1 MKNIVFYKKL
11 FGFIIFLTVLVT
23 TGFLSYP
30 HIKKLIAYYFSFIS
44 IIEISIFSILFIFF
58 LGYFLCRDNK
68 IKNKEKL
75 KDMLLDDDVYKNLN
89 TNQTDGVK
97 NIIENYKS
105 DNFFSLALIGAW
117 GSGKSSFLWNLQ
129 QQITK
134 DKVIYLNV
142 WKLENIQNILQ
153 EIEKEFDNIIF
164 ECNKTGWAIHHLK
177 SIFIRDYFSTLSKY
191 FLENKININLSF
203 SQTIQESKNEYNMLL
218 KESLKDKK
226 IVFMLDEIDRLDS
239 KDDILNIFKV
249 IRYLASFDK
258 VFTITAIDIEKVG
271 EKVGLDYTHKI
282 FNSKYT
288 IPITTKSEIHDFLK
302 VEISK
307 KLSSFITKK
316 IFEKLLRIK
325 VKDKILID
333 YINTYREIKNCYND
347 TYILCQSLENG
358 NKNWNKYIDFE
369 FIFILNLI
377 KSLNF
382 DFYIKIMKDKTL
394 TNLVLGELFY
404 KKITS
409 SSNYS
414 DTKEKDEEV
423 YIENIKDYEK
433 FGEIIELYTIL
444 LRNRNLEQSFYV
456 YEHYKI
462 YDYMFTE
469 LEYKEFLEDTTKAK
483 EKFNSLSYDLEEQKS
498 FIIFLISHIYGDEKI
513 ENVQSILK
521 TIKELIASDD
531 EFLKLVY
538 RLLENFDDRGISRQV
553 IEYMFKIYF
562 ESLELDTKED
572 NKTLIENI
580 NENISKITN
589 TKLKFDLYKIAY
601 NYFKTKDLQSDF
613 KVSLC
618 NSQNLIELNSSDFSQ
633 FIKLIEYLGEKP
645 DSFFEDKQQYRLWTN
660 YDDASSMMTHYE
672 YSGKEI
678 KDIIN
683 KGNSN

>member
-1 MKNIVFYKKL
+1 
-11 FGFIIFLTVLVT
+11 
-23 TGFLSYP
+23 
-30 HIKKLIAYYFSFIS
+30 
-44 IIEISIFSILFIFF
+44 
-58 LGYFLCRDNK
+58 
-68 IKNKEKL
+68 
-75 KDMLLDDDVYKNLN
+75 MLLDDDVYKNLN

-226 IVFMLDEIDRLDS
+226 IVFMLDEIDRLDL

-302 VEISK
+302 VDISK
-307 KLSSFITKK
+307 KLSSFITKENN
-316 IFEKLLRIK
+316 FEKLLRIK

-404 KKITS
+404 KQITS

-414 DTKEKDEEV
+414 DTKEKDEKV

-483 EKFNSLSYDLEEQKS
+483 EKFNKLSYKPEEQKS
-498 FIIFLISHIYGDEKI
+498 FIIFLISHIYVDEKI

-645 DSFFEDKQQYRLWTN
+645 DSFFEDKQQYMLWTN

>member
-11 FGFIIFLTVLVT
+11 FGFLT
-23 TGFLSYP
+23 
-30 HIKKLIAYYFSFIS
+30 
-44 IIEISIFSILFIFF
+44 ILFIVIAILFKLFHFSKGIFF
-58 LGYFLCRDNK
+58 IYLENNIFFVITIFAILYLVCKEYNAYRDNK
-68 IKNKEKL
+68 IEEN
-75 KDMLLDDDVYKNLN
+75 MLLDDDVYKNLN
-89 TNQTDGVK
+89 TNKTDGVK

-218 KESLKDKK
+218 KESLKYKK

-302 VEISK
+302 VDISK
-307 KLSSFITKK
+307 KLSSFITKENN
-316 IFEKLLRIK
+316 FEKLLRIK

-414 DTKEKDEEV
+414 DTKEKDEKV

-483 EKFNSLSYDLEEQKS
+483 EKFNKLSYKPEEQKS

-521 TIKELIASDD
+521 TIKGLIISND
-531 EFLKLVY
+531 EYLNLIY

-572 NKTLIENI
+572 SRILIENI

-601 NYFKTKDLQSDF
+601 DYFKTKDLQSDF

-633 FIKLIEYLGEKP
+633 FIKLIEHLGEKQ
-645 DSFFEDKQQYRLWTN
+645 DSFFEDKQQYMLWTN

>member
-1 MKNIVFYKKL
+1 MFYKKL

-23 TGFLSYP
+23 TGFLSYL

-89 TNQTDGVK
+89 TNKTDGVK

-105 DNFFSLALIGAW
+105 DSFFSLALIGAW

-302 VEISK
+302 VDISK
-307 KLSSFITKK
+307 KLSSFITKEN
-316 IFEKLLRIK
+316 FEKLLRIK
-325 VKDKILID
+325 VID

-414 DTKEKDEEV
+414 DTKEKDEKV

-433 FGEIIELYTIL
+433 FGEIIELYTVL

-483 EKFNSLSYDLEEQKS
+483 EKFNKLSYNAEEQKS
-498 FIIFLISHIYGDEKI
+498 FIIFLISHIYVDEKI

-572 NKTLIENI
+572 SRILIENI

-645 DSFFEDKQQYRLWTN
+645 DSFFEDKQQYMLWTN

>member
-1 MKNIVFYKKL
+1 MFYKKL
-11 FGFIIFLTVLVT
+11 FGFLT
-23 TGFLSYP
+23 
-30 HIKKLIAYYFSFIS
+30 
-44 IIEISIFSILFIFF
+44 ILFIVIAILFKLFHFSKGIFF
-58 LGYFLCRDNK
+58 IYLENNIFFVITIFAILYLVCKEYNAYKDNK
-68 IKNKEKL
+68 IEEN
-75 KDMLLDDDVYKNLN
+75 MLLDDDVYKNLN

-218 KESLKDKK
+218 KESLKYKK

-302 VEISK
+302 VDISK
-307 KLSSFITKK
+307 KLSSFITKENN
-316 IFEKLLRIK
+316 FEKLLRIK

-414 DTKEKDEEV
+414 DTKEKDEKV

-433 FGEIIELYTIL
+433 FGEIIELYTVL

-483 EKFNSLSYDLEEQKS
+483 EKFNKLSYNAEEQKS
-498 FIIFLISHIYGDEKI
+498 FIIFLISHIYVDEKI

-572 NKTLIENI
+572 SRILIENI

-645 DSFFEDKQQYRLWTN
+645 DSFFEDKQQYMLWTN

-678 KDIIN
+678 KHIIN

>member
-11 FGFIIFLTVLVT
+11 FGFLT
-23 TGFLSYP
+23 
-30 HIKKLIAYYFSFIS
+30 
-44 IIEISIFSILFIFF
+44 ILFIVIAILFKLFHFSKGIFF
-58 LGYFLCRDNK
+58 IYLENNIFFVITIFAILYLVCKEYNAYKDNK
-68 IKNKEKL
+68 IEEN
-75 KDMLLDDDVYKNLN
+75 MLLDDDVYKNLN
-89 TNQTDGVK
+89 TNQTNGVK

-218 KESLKDKK
+218 KESLKYKK

-302 VEISK
+302 VDISK
-307 KLSSFITKK
+307 KLSSFITKENN
-316 IFEKLLRIK
+316 FEKLLRIK

-414 DTKEKDEEV
+414 DTKEKDEKV

-483 EKFNSLSYDLEEQKS
+483 EKFNKLSYNAEEQKS
-498 FIIFLISHIYGDEKI
+498 FIIFLISHIYVDEKI

-572 NKTLIENI
+572 SRILIENI

-645 DSFFEDKQQYRLWTN
+645 DSFFEDKQQYMLWTN

>member
-11 FGFIIFLTVLVT
+11 FGFLT
-23 TGFLSYP
+23 
-30 HIKKLIAYYFSFIS
+30 
-44 IIEISIFSILFIFF
+44 ILFIVIAILFKLFHFSKGIFF
-58 LGYFLCRDNK
+58 IYLENNIFFVITIFAILYLVCKEYNAYRDNK
-68 IKNKEKL
+68 IEEN
-75 KDMLLDDDVYKNLN
+75 MLLDDDVYKNLN
-89 TNQTDGVK
+89 TNKTDGVK

-239 KDDILNIFKV
+239 EDDILNIFKV

-288 IPITTKSEIHDFLK
+288 IPITTKNEIHDFLK

-307 KLSSFITKK
+307 KLSSFITKEN
-316 IFEKLLRIK
+316 FEKLLRIK

-414 DTKEKDEEV
+414 DTKEKDEKV

-433 FGEIIELYTIL
+433 FGEIIELYTVL

-469 LEYKEFLEDTTKAK
+469 LEYKEFLEDTNKAK
-483 EKFNSLSYDLEEQKS
+483 EKFNKLSYKPEEQKS

-521 TIKELIASDD
+521 TIKGLIISND
-531 EFLKLVY
+531 EYLNLIY

-562 ESLELDTKED
+562 DDLELDTKED
-572 NKTLIENI
+572 NKTLIDSINI
-580 NENISKITN
+580 NISNISN

-601 NYFKTKDLQSDF
+601 DYFKTKDLQSDF

-633 FIKLIEYLGEKP
+633 FIKLIEHLGEKQ
-645 DSFFEDKQQYRLWTN
+645 DSFFEDKQQYMLWTN

>member
-1 MKNIVFYKKL
+1 MFYKKL
-11 FGFIIFLTVLVT
+11 FGFLT
-23 TGFLSYP
+23 
-30 HIKKLIAYYFSFIS
+30 
-44 IIEISIFSILFIFF
+44 ILFIVIAILFKLFHFSKGIFF
-58 LGYFLCRDNK
+58 IYLENNIFFVITIFAILYLVCKEYNAYKDNK
-68 IKNKEKL
+68 IEEN
-75 KDMLLDDDVYKNLN
+75 MLLDDDVYKNLN

-288 IPITTKSEIHDFLK
+288 IPITTKNEIHDFLK

-307 KLSSFITKK
+307 KLSSFITKEN
-316 IFEKLLRIK
+316 FEKLLRIK

-414 DTKEKDEEV
+414 DTKEKDEKV

-483 EKFNSLSYDLEEQKS
+483 EKFNKLSYNAEEQKS
-498 FIIFLISHIYGDEKI
+498 FIIFLISHIYVDEKI

-572 NKTLIENI
+572 SRILIENI

-645 DSFFEDKQQYRLWTN
+645 DSFFEDKQQYMLWTN

>member
-1 MKNIVFYKKL
+1 MFYKKL
-11 FGFIIFLTVLVT
+11 FGFLT
-23 TGFLSYP
+23 
-30 HIKKLIAYYFSFIS
+30 
-44 IIEISIFSILFIFF
+44 ILFIVIAILFKLFHFSKGIFF
-58 LGYFLCRDNK
+58 IYLENNIFFVITIFAILYLVCKEYNAYKDNK
-68 IKNKEKL
+68 IEEN
-75 KDMLLDDDVYKNLN
+75 MLLDDDVYKNLN

-218 KESLKDKK
+218 KESLKYKK

-288 IPITTKSEIHDFLK
+288 IPITTKNEIHDFLK

-307 KLSSFITKK
+307 KLSSFITKEN
-316 IFEKLLRIK
+316 FEKLLRIK

-414 DTKEKDEEV
+414 DTKEKDEKV

-483 EKFNSLSYDLEEQKS
+483 EKFNKLSYNAEEQKS
-498 FIIFLISHIYGDEKI
+498 FIIFLISHIYVDEKI

-572 NKTLIENI
+572 SRILIENI

-645 DSFFEDKQQYRLWTN
+645 DSFFEDKQQYMLWTN

>member
-1 MKNIVFYKKL
+1 MFYKKL

-30 HIKKLIAYYFSFIS
+30 HIKKLIAYYVSFIS

-164 ECNKTGWAIHHLK
+164 EFNKTGWAIHHLK

-302 VEISK
+302 VDISK
-307 KLSSFITKK
+307 KLSSFITKEN
-316 IFEKLLRIK
+316 FEKLLRIK
-325 VKDKILID
+325 VID

-414 DTKEKDEEV
+414 DTKEKDEKV

-469 LEYKEFLEDTTKAK
+469 LEYKEFLEDTNKAK
-483 EKFNSLSYDLEEQKS
+483 EKFNKLSYNAEEQKL

-572 NKTLIENI
+572 SRILIENI

-645 DSFFEDKQQYRLWTN
+645 DSFFEDKQQYMLWTN

>member
-1 MKNIVFYKKL
+1 MFYKKL
-11 FGFIIFLTVLVT
+11 FGFLT
-23 TGFLSYP
+23 
-30 HIKKLIAYYFSFIS
+30 
-44 IIEISIFSILFIFF
+44 ILFIVIAILFKLFHFSKGIFF
-58 LGYFLCRDNK
+58 IYLENNIFFVITIFAILYLVCKEYNAYKDNK
-68 IKNKEKL
+68 IEEN
-75 KDMLLDDDVYKNLN
+75 MLLDDDVYKNLN

-218 KESLKDKK
+218 KESLKYKK

-307 KLSSFITKK
+307 KLSSFITKENN
-316 IFEKLLRIK
+316 FEKLLRIK

-414 DTKEKDEEV
+414 DTKEKDEKV

-483 EKFNSLSYDLEEQKS
+483 EKFNKLSYNAEEQKS
-498 FIIFLISHIYGDEKI
+498 FIIFLISHIYVDEKI

-572 NKTLIENI
+572 SRILIENI

-645 DSFFEDKQQYRLWTN
+645 DSFFEDKQQYMLWTN
-660 YDDASSMMTHYE
+660 YDDASSMMTHFG

>member
-1 MKNIVFYKKL
+1 
-11 FGFIIFLTVLVT
+11 
-23 TGFLSYP
+23 
-30 HIKKLIAYYFSFIS
+30 
-44 IIEISIFSILFIFF
+44 
-58 LGYFLCRDNK
+58 
-68 IKNKEKL
+68 
-75 KDMLLDDDVYKNLN
+75 MLLDDDVYKNLN

-218 KESLKDKK
+218 KESLQDKK
-226 IVFMLDEIDRLDS
+226 IVLMLDEIDRLDS

-307 KLSSFITKK
+307 KLSSFIEED
-316 IFEKLLRIK
+316 FEKLLKIK
-325 VKDKILID
+325 VKEKILID

-414 DTKEKDEEV
+414 DTKEKDEKV

-456 YEHYKI
+456 YEHYRI

-469 LEYKEFLEDTTKAK
+469 LEYKEFLEDTNKAK

-513 ENVQSILK
+513 KNVQSILK

-531 EFLKLVY
+531 EFLKLIY

-572 NKTLIENI
+572 SRILIENI

-633 FIKLIEYLGEKP
+633 FIKLIEYLKETPNG
-645 DSFFEDKQQYRLWTN
+645 FFEDNQQYMLWTQN
-660 YDDASSMMTHYE
+660 SDNSNMMTHYE

>member
-1 MKNIVFYKKL
+1 MNNIVFYKKL
-11 FGFIIFLTVLVT
+11 FGFLT
-23 TGFLSYP
+23 
-30 HIKKLIAYYFSFIS
+30 
-44 IIEISIFSILFIFF
+44 ILFIVIAILFKLFHFSKGIFF
-58 LGYFLCRDNK
+58 IYLENNIFFVITIFAILYLVCKEYNAYKDNK
-68 IKNKEKL
+68 IEEN
-75 KDMLLDDDVYKNLN
+75 MLLDDDVYKNLN

-302 VEISK
+302 VDISK
-307 KLSSFITKK
+307 KLSSFITKEN
-316 IFEKLLRIK
+316 FEKLLRIK

-414 DTKEKDEEV
+414 DTKKKDEEV
-423 YIENIKDYEK
+423 YKKNIQDYEE

-469 LEYKEFLEDTTKAK
+469 LEYKEFLEDTNKAK
-483 EKFNSLSYDLEEQKS
+483 EKFNKLSYKPEEQKS

-645 DSFFEDKQQYRLWTN
+645 DSFFEDKQQYMLWTN

>member
-1 MKNIVFYKKL
+1 MFYKKL

-89 TNQTDGVK
+89 TNKTDGVK

-307 KLSSFITKK
+307 KLSSFIEED
-316 IFEKLLRIK
+316 FEKLLKIK
-325 VKDKILID
+325 VKEKILID

-414 DTKEKDEEV
+414 DTKEKDEKV

-483 EKFNSLSYDLEEQKS
+483 QKFNKLSYNAEEQKS

-572 NKTLIENI
+572 SRILIENI

-601 NYFKTKDLQSDF
+601 DYFKTKDLQSDF

-645 DSFFEDKQQYRLWTN
+645 DNFFEDNQQYMLWTQN
-660 YDDASSMMTHYE
+660 SDNSNMMTHYE

>member
-1 MKNIVFYKKL
+1 MFYKKL

-97 NIIENYKS
+97 NIIENYNS
-105 DNFFSLALIGAW
+105 NNFFSLALIGAW

-218 KESLKDKK
+218 KESLKYKK

-288 IPITTKSEIHDFLK
+288 IPIATRSEIHDFLK

-307 KLSSFITKK
+307 KLSSFITKEN
-316 IFEKLLRIK
+316 FEKLLRIK

-414 DTKEKDEEV
+414 DTKEKDEKV

-433 FGEIIELYTIL
+433 FGEIIELYTVL

-469 LEYKEFLEDTTKAK
+469 LEYKEFLEDTNKAK
-483 EKFNSLSYDLEEQKS
+483 EKFNILSYNAEEQKS

-572 NKTLIENI
+572 NKTLIDSINI
-580 NENISKITN
+580 NISNISN

-601 NYFKTKDLQSDF
+601 DYFKTKDLQSDF

-633 FIKLIEYLGEKP
+633 FIKLIEHLGEKQ
-645 DSFFEDKQQYRLWTN
+645 DSFFEDKQQYMLWTN

>member
-11 FGFIIFLTVLVT
+11 FGFLT
-23 TGFLSYP
+23 
-30 HIKKLIAYYFSFIS
+30 
-44 IIEISIFSILFIFF
+44 ILFIVIAILFKLFHFSKGIFF
-58 LGYFLCRDNK
+58 IYLENNIFFVITIFAILYLVCKEYNAYKDNK
-68 IKNKEKL
+68 IEEN
-75 KDMLLDDDVYKNLN
+75 MLLDDDVYKNLN

-218 KESLKDKK
+218 KESLQDKK
-226 IVFMLDEIDRLDS
+226 IVLMLDEIDRLDS

-307 KLSSFITKK
+307 KLSSFIEED
-316 IFEKLLRIK
+316 FEKLLRIK
-325 VKDKILID
+325 VKEKILID

-414 DTKEKDEEV
+414 DTKKKDEEV
-423 YIENIKDYEK
+423 YKKNIQDYEE

-469 LEYKEFLEDTTKAK
+469 LEYKEFLEDTNKAK
-483 EKFNSLSYDLEEQKS
+483 EKFNKLSYEPEEQKS

-572 NKTLIENI
+572 SRILIENI

-633 FIKLIEYLGEKP
+633 FIKLIEYLKETPNG
-645 DSFFEDKQQYRLWTN
+645 FFEDNQQYMLWTQN
-660 YDDASSMMTHYE
+660 SDNSNMMTHYE

>member
-1 MKNIVFYKKL
+1 MMLGISH
-11 FGFIIFLTVLVT
+11 IFQRFQQL
-23 TGFLSYP
+23 
-30 HIKKLIAYYFSFIS
+30 
-44 IIEISIFSILFIFF
+44 LFIFF

-89 TNQTDGVK
+89 TSKTDGVK

-302 VEISK
+302 VDISK
-307 KLSSFITKK
+307 KLSSFITKEN
-316 IFEKLLRIK
+316 FEKLLRIK

-414 DTKEKDEEV
+414 DTKEKDEKV

-433 FGEIIELYTIL
+433 FGEIIELYTVL

-469 LEYKEFLEDTTKAK
+469 LEYKEFLEDTNKAK
-483 EKFNSLSYDLEEQKS
+483 EKFNKLSYEPEEQKS

-521 TIKELIASDD
+521 TIKGLIISND
-531 EFLKLVY
+531 EYLNLIY

-572 NKTLIENI
+572 NKTLIDSINI
-580 NENISKITN
+580 NISNISN

-601 NYFKTKDLQSDF
+601 GYFKTKDLQSDF

-645 DSFFEDKQQYRLWTN
+645 DSFFEDKQQYMLWTN

>member
-1 MKNIVFYKKL
+1 MFYKKL
-11 FGFIIFLTVLVT
+11 FGFLT
-23 TGFLSYP
+23 
-30 HIKKLIAYYFSFIS
+30 
-44 IIEISIFSILFIFF
+44 ILFIVIAILFKLFHFSKGIFF
-58 LGYFLCRDNK
+58 IYLENNIFFVITIFAILYLVCKEYNAYKDNK
-68 IKNKEKL
+68 IEEN
-75 KDMLLDDDVYKNLN
+75 MLLDDDVYKNLN

-218 KESLKDKK
+218 KESLKYKK

-307 KLSSFITKK
+307 KLSSFITKEN
-316 IFEKLLRIK
+316 FEKLLRIK

-414 DTKEKDEEV
+414 DTKEKDEKV

-433 FGEIIELYTIL
+433 FGEIIELYTVL

-483 EKFNSLSYDLEEQKS
+483 EKFNKLSYNAEEQKS
-498 FIIFLISHIYGDEKI
+498 FIIFLISHIYVDEKI

-521 TIKELIASDD
+521 TIKGLIISND
-531 EFLKLVY
+531 EYLNLIY

-562 ESLELDTKED
+562 DDLELDTKED
-572 NKTLIENI
+572 NKTLIDSINI
-580 NENISKITN
+580 NISNISN

-633 FIKLIEYLGEKP
+633 FIKLIEHLGEKQ
-645 DSFFEDKQQYRLWTN
+645 DSFFEDKQQYMLWTN

>member
-1 MKNIVFYKKL
+1 MFYKKL

-30 HIKKLIAYYFSFIS
+30 HIKKLIEYYVDFIS

-89 TNQTDGVK
+89 TNKTDGVK

-105 DNFFSLALIGAW
+105 DSFFSLALIGAW

-307 KLSSFITKK
+307 KLSSFITKEN
-316 IFEKLLRIK
+316 FEKLLRIK
-325 VKDKILID
+325 VID

-414 DTKEKDEEV
+414 DTKEKDEKV

-433 FGEIIELYTIL
+433 FGEIIELYTVL

-469 LEYKEFLEDTTKAK
+469 LEYKEFLEDTNKAK
-483 EKFNSLSYDLEEQKS
+483 EKFNKLSYNAEEQKL

-572 NKTLIENI
+572 NKTLIDSINI
-580 NENISKITN
+580 NISNISN

-633 FIKLIEYLGEKP
+633 FIKLIEYLKETPNG
-645 DSFFEDKQQYRLWTN
+645 FFEDNQQYMLWTQN
-660 YDDASSMMTHYE
+660 SDNSNMMTHYE

>member
-1 MKNIVFYKKL
+1 MFYKKL

-89 TNQTDGVK
+89 TSKTDGVK

-302 VEISK
+302 VDISK
-307 KLSSFITKK
+307 KLSSFITKEN
-316 IFEKLLRIK
+316 FEKLLRIK
-325 VKDKILID
+325 VID

-414 DTKEKDEEV
+414 DTKEKDEKV

-433 FGEIIELYTIL
+433 FGEIIELYTVL

-469 LEYKEFLEDTTKAK
+469 LEYKEFLEDTNKAK
-483 EKFNSLSYDLEEQKS
+483 EKFNKLSYEPEEQKS

-521 TIKELIASDD
+521 TIKGLIISND
-531 EFLKLVY
+531 EYLNLIY

-572 NKTLIENI
+572 NKTLIDSINI
-580 NENISKITN
+580 NISNISN

-601 NYFKTKDLQSDF
+601 DYFKTKDLQSDF

-645 DSFFEDKQQYRLWTN
+645 DSFFEDKQQYMLWTN

>member
-1 MKNIVFYKKL
+1 MFYKKL

-30 HIKKLIAYYFSFIS
+30 HIKKLIEYYVDFIS

-89 TNQTDGVK
+89 TNKTDGVK

-105 DNFFSLALIGAW
+105 DSFFSLALIGAW

-302 VEISK
+302 VDISK
-307 KLSSFITKK
+307 KLSSFITKEN
-316 IFEKLLRIK
+316 FEKLLRIK
-325 VKDKILID
+325 VID

-414 DTKEKDEEV
+414 DTKEKDEKV

-433 FGEIIELYTIL
+433 FGEIIELYTVL

-469 LEYKEFLEDTTKAK
+469 LEYKEFLEDTNKAK
-483 EKFNSLSYDLEEQKS
+483 EKFNKLSYNAEEQKL

-562 ESLELDTKED
+562 ESLELDKKED

-601 NYFKTKDLQSDF
+601 DYFKTKDLQSDF

-645 DSFFEDKQQYRLWTN
+645 DSFFEDKQQYMLWTN

>member
-1 MKNIVFYKKL
+1 MFYKKL

-30 HIKKLIAYYFSFIS
+30 HIKKLIEYYVDFIS

-89 TNQTDGVK
+89 TNKTDGVK

-307 KLSSFITKK
+307 KLSSFIEED
-316 IFEKLLRIK
+316 FEKLLKIK
-325 VKDKILID
+325 VKEKILID

-483 EKFNSLSYDLEEQKS
+483 EKFNKLSYNAEEQKS

-521 TIKELIASDD
+521 TIKGLIISND
-531 EFLKLVY
+531 EYLNLIY

-572 NKTLIENI
+572 SRILIENI

-601 NYFKTKDLQSDF
+601 GYFKTKDLQSDF

-645 DSFFEDKQQYRLWTN
+645 DSFFEDKQQYMLWTN

>member
-11 FGFIIFLTVLVT
+11 FGFLT
-23 TGFLSYP
+23 
-30 HIKKLIAYYFSFIS
+30 
-44 IIEISIFSILFIFF
+44 ILFIVIVILFKLFHFSKGIFF
-58 LGYFLCRDNK
+58 IYLENNIFFVITIFAILYLVCKEYNAYRDNK
-68 IKNKEKL
+68 IEEN
-75 KDMLLDDDVYKNLN
+75 MLLDDDVYKNLN
-89 TNQTDGVK
+89 TNKTDGVK

-307 KLSSFITKK
+307 KLSSFITKENN
-316 IFEKLLRIK
+316 FEKLLRIK

-414 DTKEKDEEV
+414 DTKKKDEEV
-423 YIENIKDYEK
+423 YKKNIQDYEE

-469 LEYKEFLEDTTKAK
+469 LEYKEFLEDTNKAK
-483 EKFNSLSYDLEEQKS
+483 EKFNKLSYEPEEQKS
-498 FIIFLISHIYGDEKI
+498 FIIFLISHIYGHEKI
-513 ENVQSILK
+513 EKVQSILK
-521 TIKELIASDD
+521 TIKGLIISND
-531 EFLKLVY
+531 EYLNLIY
-538 RLLENFDDRGISRQV
+538 RLLENFDDRGISREV

-633 FIKLIEYLGEKP
+633 FIKLIVYLGEKP
-645 DSFFEDKQQYRLWTN
+645 DSFFEDKQQYMLWTN
-660 YDDASSMMTHYE
+660 YDDASSMMTHFG

-678 KDIIN
+678 KDIIY

>member
-1 MKNIVFYKKL
+1 MFYKKL

-307 KLSSFITKK
+307 KLSSFITKEN
-316 IFEKLLRIK
+316 FEKLLRIK

-414 DTKEKDEEV
+414 DTKEKDEKV

-433 FGEIIELYTIL
+433 FGEIIELYTVL

-469 LEYKEFLEDTTKAK
+469 LEYKEFLEDTNKAK
-483 EKFNSLSYDLEEQKS
+483 EKFNKLSYEPEEQKS

-521 TIKELIASDD
+521 TIKGLIISND
-531 EFLKLVY
+531 EYLNLIY

-572 NKTLIENI
+572 NKTLIDSINI
-580 NENISKITN
+580 NISNISN

-601 NYFKTKDLQSDF
+601 DYFKTKDLQSDF

-645 DSFFEDKQQYRLWTN
+645 DSFFEDKQQYMLWTN

>member
-1 MKNIVFYKKL
+1 
-11 FGFIIFLTVLVT
+11 
-23 TGFLSYP
+23 
-30 HIKKLIAYYFSFIS
+30 
-44 IIEISIFSILFIFF
+44 
-58 LGYFLCRDNK
+58 
-68 IKNKEKL
+68 
-75 KDMLLDDDVYKNLN
+75 
-89 TNQTDGVK
+89 
-97 NIIENYKS
+97 
-105 DNFFSLALIGAW
+105 
-117 GSGKSSFLWNLQ
+117 
-129 QQITK
+129 
-134 DKVIYLNV
+134 
-142 WKLENIQNILQ
+142 
-153 EIEKEFDNIIF
+153 
-164 ECNKTGWAIHHLK
+164 
-177 SIFIRDYFSTLSKY
+177 
-191 FLENKININLSF
+191 
-203 SQTIQESKNEYNMLL
+203 MLL
-218 KESLKDKK
+218 KESLKYKK

-307 KLSSFITKK
+307 KVSSFITKEN
-316 IFEKLLRIK
+316 FEKLLRIK

-414 DTKEKDEEV
+414 DTKEKDEKV

-433 FGEIIELYTIL
+433 FGEIIELYTVL

-469 LEYKEFLEDTTKAK
+469 LEYKEFLEDTNKAK
-483 EKFNSLSYDLEEQKS
+483 EKFNKLSYKPEEQKS

-521 TIKELIASDD
+521 TIKGLIISND
-531 EFLKLVY
+531 EYLNLIY
-538 RLLENFDDRGISRQV
+538 RLLENFDDRGISREV

-572 NKTLIENI
+572 NKTLIDSINI
-580 NENISKITN
+580 NISNISN

-601 NYFKTKDLQSDF
+601 DYFKTKDLQSDF

-645 DSFFEDKQQYRLWTN
+645 DSFFEDKQQYMLWTN

>member
-1 MKNIVFYKKL
+1 MFYKKL

-89 TNQTDGVK
+89 TSKTDGVK

-164 ECNKTGWAIHHLK
+164 EFNKTGWAIHHLK

-307 KLSSFITKK
+307 KLSSFITKEN
-316 IFEKLLRIK
+316 FEKLLRIK

-414 DTKEKDEEV
+414 DTKEKDEKV

-433 FGEIIELYTIL
+433 FGEIIELYTVL

-469 LEYKEFLEDTTKAK
+469 LEYKEFLEDTNKAK
-483 EKFNSLSYDLEEQKS
+483 EKFNKLSYEPEEQKS

-521 TIKELIASDD
+521 TIKGLIISND
-531 EFLKLVY
+531 EYLNLIY

-572 NKTLIENI
+572 NKTLIDSINI
-580 NENISKITN
+580 NISNISN

-601 NYFKTKDLQSDF
+601 GYFKTKDLQSDF

-645 DSFFEDKQQYRLWTN
+645 DSFFEDKQQYMLWTN

>member
-1 MKNIVFYKKL
+1 MFYKKL

-307 KLSSFITKK
+307 KLSSFITKEN
-316 IFEKLLRIK
+316 FEKLLRIK

-414 DTKEKDEEV
+414 DTKEKDEKV

-433 FGEIIELYTIL
+433 FGEIIELYTVL

-469 LEYKEFLEDTTKAK
+469 LEYKEFLEDTNKAK
-483 EKFNSLSYDLEEQKS
+483 EKFNKLSYEPEEQKS

-521 TIKELIASDD
+521 TIKGLIISND
-531 EFLKLVY
+531 EYLNLIY

-572 NKTLIENI
+572 NKTLIDSINI
-580 NENISKITN
+580 NISNISN

-601 NYFKTKDLQSDF
+601 GYFKTKDLQSDF

-645 DSFFEDKQQYRLWTN
+645 DSFFEDKQQYMLWTN

>member
-11 FGFIIFLTVLVT
+11 FGFLT
-23 TGFLSYP
+23 
-30 HIKKLIAYYFSFIS
+30 
-44 IIEISIFSILFIFF
+44 ILFIVIAILFKLFHFSKGIFF
-58 LGYFLCRDNK
+58 IYLENNIFFVITIFAILYLVCKEYNAYKDNK
-68 IKNKEKL
+68 IEEN
-75 KDMLLDDDVYKNLN
+75 MLLDDDVYKNLN
-89 TNQTDGVK
+89 TNQTNGVK

-164 ECNKTGWAIHHLK
+164 ECNKTGWAIHHIK

-191 FLENKININLSF
+191 FLEYKININLSF

-307 KLSSFITKK
+307 KLSSFIEED
-316 IFEKLLRIK
+316 FEKLLKIK
-325 VKDKILID
+325 VKEKILID

-414 DTKEKDEEV
+414 DTKEKDEKV

-433 FGEIIELYTIL
+433 FGEIIELYTVL

-469 LEYKEFLEDTTKAK
+469 LEYKEFLEDTNKAK
-483 EKFNSLSYDLEEQKS
+483 EKFNKLSYKPEEQKS

-572 NKTLIENI
+572 NKTLIDSINI
-580 NENISKITN
+580 NISNISN

-601 NYFKTKDLQSDF
+601 DYFKTKDLQSDF

-645 DSFFEDKQQYRLWTN
+645 DSFFEDKQQYMLWTN

>member
-1 MKNIVFYKKL
+1 VFYKKL

-30 HIKKLIAYYFSFIS
+30 HIKKLIEYYVDFIS

-89 TNQTDGVK
+89 TNKTDGVK

-302 VEISK
+302 VDISK
-307 KLSSFITKK
+307 KLSSFITKENN
-316 IFEKLLRIK
+316 FEKLLRIK

-414 DTKEKDEEV
+414 DTKEKDEKV

-433 FGEIIELYTIL
+433 FGEIIELYT
-444 LRNRNLEQSFYV
+444 FY
-456 YEHYKI
+456 
-462 YDYMFTE
+462 
-469 LEYKEFLEDTTKAK
+469 
-483 EKFNSLSYDLEEQKS
+483 
-498 FIIFLISHIYGDEKI
+498 
-513 ENVQSILK
+513 
-521 TIKELIASDD
+521 
-531 EFLKLVY
+531 
-538 RLLENFDDRGISRQV
+538 
-553 IEYMFKIYF
+553 
-562 ESLELDTKED
+562 
-572 NKTLIENI
+572 
-580 NENISKITN
+580 
-589 TKLKFDLYKIAY
+589 
-601 NYFKTKDLQSDF
+601 
-613 KVSLC
+613 
-618 NSQNLIELNSSDFSQ
+618 
-633 FIKLIEYLGEKP
+633 
-645 DSFFEDKQQYRLWTN
+645 
-660 YDDASSMMTHYE
+660 
-672 YSGKEI
+672 
-678 KDIIN
+678 
-683 KGNSN
+683 

>member
-1 MKNIVFYKKL
+1 M
-11 FGFIIFLTVLVT
+11 
-23 TGFLSYP
+23 
-30 HIKKLIAYYFSFIS
+30 
-44 IIEISIFSILFIFF
+44 
-58 LGYFLCRDNK
+58 
-68 IKNKEKL
+68 
-75 KDMLLDDDVYKNLN
+75 
-89 TNQTDGVK
+89 
-97 NIIENYKS
+97 
-105 DNFFSLALIGAW
+105 IGSW

-142 WKLENIQNILQ
+142 WKLDNIQNILQ

-191 FLENKININLSF
+191 FLENKTNINLSF

-218 KESLKDKK
+218 KESLKYKK
-226 IVFMLDEIDRLDS
+226 IVFMLDEIDRLYS
-239 KDDILNIFKV
+239 EEDILNVFKV
-249 IRYLASFDK
+249 IRYLTSFDK
-258 VFTITAIDIEKVG
+258 VFTITALDIDKVG
-271 EKVGLDYTHKI
+271 EKVGLEYTHKI
-282 FNSKYT
+282 FNSKYA
-288 IPITTKSEIHDFLK
+288 IPNTTKSELHQFLK
-302 VEISK
+302 DDISK
-307 KLSSFITKK
+307 RLSDFVDNQD
-316 IFEKLLRIK
+316 FEKLLK
-325 VKDKILID
+325 TKANDKILID

-369 FIFILNLI
+369 FIFVLNLI

-409 SSNYS
+409 TSNYS
-414 DTKEKDEEV
+414 DIKEKDEKV
-423 YIENIKDYEK
+423 YTENIKDYEK
-433 FGEIIELYTIL
+433 FGEIIELYTVL
-444 LRNRNLEQSFYV
+444 LRDRNLEQSFYV

-469 LEYKEFLEDTTKAK
+469 LEYKEFLEDTNKAK
-483 EKFNSLSYDLEEQKS
+483 EKFNKLSYKPEEQKS

-521 TIKELIASDD
+521 TIKELIISN
-531 EFLKLVY
+531 EEYLNLIY
-538 RLLENFDDRGISRQV
+538 RLLENFDDRGISKQV
-553 IEYMFKIYF
+553 IKYMFKIYF
-562 ESLELDTKED
+562 ESLELDTKEE
-572 NKTLIENI
+572 NKTLIDSI
-580 NENISKITN
+580 NRNISNVSNISN
-589 TKLKFDLYKIAY
+589 TKFDLYKIAY
-601 NYFKTKDLQSDF
+601 GYFKTKDLQSDF

-645 DSFFEDKQQYRLWTN
+645 DSFFEDKQQYMLWTN

>member
-11 FGFIIFLTVLVT
+11 FGFLT
-23 TGFLSYP
+23 
-30 HIKKLIAYYFSFIS
+30 
-44 IIEISIFSILFIFF
+44 ILFIVIAILFKLFHFSKGIFF
-58 LGYFLCRDNK
+58 IYLENNIFFVITIFAILYLVCKEYNAYKDNK
-68 IKNKEKL
+68 IEEN
-75 KDMLLDDDVYKNLN
+75 MLLDDDVYKNLN
-89 TNQTDGVK
+89 TNKTDGVK

-239 KDDILNIFKV
+239 EDDILNIFKV

-288 IPITTKSEIHDFLK
+288 IPITTKNEIHDFLK

-307 KLSSFITKK
+307 KLSSFITKEN
-316 IFEKLLRIK
+316 FEKLLRIK

-414 DTKEKDEEV
+414 DTKEKDEKV

-483 EKFNSLSYDLEEQKS
+483 EKFNKLSYNAEEQKS

-521 TIKELIASDD
+521 TIKGLIISND
-531 EFLKLVY
+531 EYLNLIY

-572 NKTLIENI
+572 NKTLIDSINI
-580 NENISKITN
+580 NISNISN

-601 NYFKTKDLQSDF
+601 DYFKTKDLQSDF

-633 FIKLIEYLGEKP
+633 FIKLIEHLGEKQ
-645 DSFFEDKQQYRLWTN
+645 DSFFEDKQQYMLWTN

>member
-1 MKNIVFYKKL
+1 MFYKKL

-89 TNQTDGVK
+89 TNKTDGVK

-105 DNFFSLALIGAW
+105 DSFFSLALIGAW

-316 IFEKLLRIK
+316 NFEKLLRIK

-414 DTKEKDEEV
+414 DTKEKDEKV

-433 FGEIIELYTIL
+433 FGEIIELYTVL

-469 LEYKEFLEDTTKAK
+469 LEYKEFLEDTNKAK
-483 EKFNSLSYDLEEQKS
+483 EKFNKLSYEPEEQKS

-572 NKTLIENI
+572 NKTLIDSINI
-580 NENISKITN
+580 NISNISN

-601 NYFKTKDLQSDF
+601 GYFKTKDLQSDF

-645 DSFFEDKQQYRLWTN
+645 DSFFEDKQQYMLWTN

>member
-1 MKNIVFYKKL
+1 MFYKKL

-89 TNQTDGVK
+89 TSKTDGVK

-316 IFEKLLRIK
+316 NFEKLLRIK
-325 VKDKILID
+325 VID

-414 DTKEKDEEV
+414 DTKEKDEKV

-433 FGEIIELYTIL
+433 FGEIIELYTVL

-469 LEYKEFLEDTTKAK
+469 LEYKEFLEDTNKAK
-483 EKFNSLSYDLEEQKS
+483 EKFNKLSYEPEEQKS

-521 TIKELIASDD
+521 TIKGLIISND
-531 EFLKLVY
+531 EYLNLIY

-572 NKTLIENI
+572 NKTLIDSINI
-580 NENISKITN
+580 NISNISN

-601 NYFKTKDLQSDF
+601 GYFKTKDLQSDF

-645 DSFFEDKQQYRLWTN
+645 DSFFEDKQQYMLWTN

>member
-1 MKNIVFYKKL
+1 MFYKKL

-316 IFEKLLRIK
+316 NFEKLLRIK

-414 DTKEKDEEV
+414 DTKEKDEKV

-433 FGEIIELYTIL
+433 FGEIIELYTVL

-469 LEYKEFLEDTTKAK
+469 LEYKEFLEDTNKAK
-483 EKFNSLSYDLEEQKS
+483 EKFNKLSYEPEEQKS

-521 TIKELIASDD
+521 TIKGLIISND
-531 EFLKLVY
+531 EYLNLIY

-572 NKTLIENI
+572 NKTLIDSINI
-580 NENISKITN
+580 NISNISN

-601 NYFKTKDLQSDF
+601 GYFKTKDLQSDF

-645 DSFFEDKQQYRLWTN
+645 DSFFEDKQQYMLWTN